1 MMLGMTSLMTSIRNI
16 SSIIK
21 SLSGLK
27 RTGYQTANTANQS
40 LIKGGIPA
48 IILCNPGPDS
58 SYRDYLDRAD
68 KQALRD
74 WTENNAKFV
83 FISEPLYEETN
94 RAFSSEAEN
103 HGSQSHTQE
112 TYPTRSNNSEET
124 FPRVARRGRWI

>member
-1 MMLGMTSLMTSIRNI
+1 MIPGITSSMTSIRNI

-21 SLSGLK
+21 SSSGLK

-74 WTENNAKFV
+74 WMENNAKFI
-83 FISEPLYEETN
+83 FISEPLYQENN
-94 RAFSSEAEN
+94 RASSSEAEN
-103 HGSQSHTQE
+103 QGSQSQTQE
-112 TYPTRSNNSEET
+112 TPQASSNNSEDT
-124 FPRVARRGRWI
+124 FSQVAR